1 MLRPRVCNQVEQ
13 GTRFDPTIVKSITG
27 IMLIT
32 LMPCF
37 GLILGT
43 GDDVS

>member
-1 MLRPRVCNQVEQ
+1 VQMLRPRVCNQVEQ

-32 LMPCF
+32 LMP
-37 GLILGT
+37 LRRIDLG
-43 GDDVS
+43 VWRR